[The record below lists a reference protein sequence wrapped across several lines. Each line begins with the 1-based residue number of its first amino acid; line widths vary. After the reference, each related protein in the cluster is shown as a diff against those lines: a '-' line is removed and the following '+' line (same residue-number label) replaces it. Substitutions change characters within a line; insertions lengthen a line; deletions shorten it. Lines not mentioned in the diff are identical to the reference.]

1 MEELNSTVATLV
13 VRLETC
19 EHRIAELESDSKAN
33 SKSIQAFEIT
43 MNNLS
48 NKLDSTV
55 KIADKLLLKLER
67 LEEEPKKMNDTIKY
81 CIITLIVT
89 TVFNQLV
96 AFLFKI

>member
-1 MEELNSTVATLV
+1 MEELNSIVATLV
-13 VRLETC
+13 VRLESC

-33 SKSIQAFEIT
+33 RKSIQAFEIT

-48 NKLDSTV
+48 NKLDNTV

-81 CIITLIVT
+81 CIITGIVT
-89 TVFNQLV
+89 IAIERLV
-96 AFLFKI
+96 AFLFKF